1 MLLLEICC
9 VLVLFTLPLFLSSLS
24 SLNRWWRLSGVLF
37 YWFAAWGAA
46 EGFLAL
52 EQLTLNWQEGYD
64 SLQTLKSFIAA
75 LNSGEPL
82 PVVRYNLLWSQLR
95 FAFIF
100 CVAGVC
106 WNITAALLAVNPY
119 KKNTWIVFL
128 IAPLWFGGSLL
139 WNMETE
145 RIQKGRVWRFVQF
158 SHLQSEIEALRKK
171 GIPDSLTAGNLEES
185 RNSFRFGY
193 ENNRAGRESVR
204 RTLEALKKLPD
215 RVEIQ
220 KAMEVLKRVNCI
232 CDPAGDKASAELSPS
247 AAFRILYLDA
257 VRNGTEGAVRLFHA
271 ARTNEGRLY
280 AMAILYCLDPETFR
294 SETMAVMQG
303 EVRFHRDGK
312 DWTERAEEIRRH
324 PERLEKPPFSELFSP
339 EKTTG

>member
-1 MLLLEICC
+1 MLFFEICSVFLLL
-9 VLVLFTLPLFLSSLS
+9 TLPLFLSSLP
-24 SLNRWWRLSGVLF
+24 SLNRWWRLSGVLL

-64 SLQTLKSFIAA
+64 SMRKLDSFIAA

-82 PVVRYNLLWSQLR
+82 PVVRYNLLWGRLR

-119 KKNTWIVFL
+119 KKNSWIVFL

-145 RIQKGRVWRFVQF
+145 RIQNGRVWRTVQF
-158 SHLQSEIEALRKK
+158 AHLQSEIEADRAK
-171 GIPDSLTAGNLEES
+171 GIPDSLIAGNLEES

-204 RTLEALKKLPD
+204 RVLESLKKLPD

-232 CDPAGDKASAELSPS
+232 CEPVEDKAAEEFSPS
-247 AAFRILYLDA
+247 AAFRILYCDA
-257 VRNGTEGAVRLFHA
+257 VRNGMEGVVRLFHT
-271 ARTNEGRLY
+271 ARTNEGRIY
-280 AMAILYCLDPETFR
+280 AMAILYRLDPNMFR
-294 SETMAVMQG
+294 SETASVMRG
-303 EVRFHRDGK
+303 EVRFRQGGK

-324 PERLEKPPFSELFSP
+324 PERLEKSPFSKLFSS
-339 EKTTG
+339 EKTTD